1 MTKHALA
8 KIQKAEQ
15 AAEAAGLMGGWLD
28 ITEWMNIINEV
39 YGAPPEERPV
49 KVRSIDQVEKVLLAC
64 YSS

>member
-1 MTKHALA
+1 MTQHTIA

-15 AAEAAGLMGGWLD
+15 AAEAAGLMGEWID
-28 ITEWMNIINEV
+28 ITDWVNILNEV
-39 YGAPPEERPV
+39 YGAPQEERPV

>member
-15 AAEAAGLMGGWLD
+15 AAEADGRMGEWID
-28 ITEWMNIINEV
+28 ITEWMNILNEV
-39 YGAPPEERPV
+39 YGAPQEERPV

-64 YSS
+64 NSS